1 MKPTRK
7 ITGARRIL
15 VAYDGT
21 PSARR
26 ALQRAA
32 TMYREGDDV
41 ALARVR
47 DDGED
52 VEAQLDEARA
62 ILAERGITATS
73 ITLVGSPARA
83 ICVTADRDGYDV
95 IVVGRRNL
103 RDAGQLLLGSVAAR
117 IVSGATCDVVV
128 VA

>member
-1 MKPTRK
+1 MIR
-7 ITGARRIL
+7 GRIL

-32 TMYREGDDV
+32 TMHRDGDDLALVRVREGD
-41 ALARVR
+41 
-47 DDGED
+47 ED
-52 VEAQLDEARA
+52 VDGTAGGGARA
-62 ILAERGITATS
+62 AGASGASRRRRS
-73 ITLVGSPARA
+73 PLVGSPARA
-83 ICVTADRDGYDV
+83 ICVKAERDGYDV

-103 RDAGQLLLGSVAAR
+103 RDTGQLLLGSVAAR
-117 IVSGATCDVVV
+117 IVAGAPCDVVV